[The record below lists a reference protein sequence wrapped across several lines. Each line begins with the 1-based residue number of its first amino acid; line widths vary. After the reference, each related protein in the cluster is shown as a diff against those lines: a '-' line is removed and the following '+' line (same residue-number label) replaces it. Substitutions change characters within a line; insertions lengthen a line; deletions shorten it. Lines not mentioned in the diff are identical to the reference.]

1 MAILLL
7 TMLVILIGAKAI
19 YKDRFAVLTGT
30 AQNGQVTINYPEGFN
45 KDNSII
51 ISNMFKRVGASETR
65 GFSIGTTFVPADG
78 TSGSLPNSIE
88 LQSSGIVIK
97 LKYIYLSNGNT
108 STVSNVD
115 YDIAYKIVLMK
126 ID

>member
-7 TMLVILIGAKAI
+7 TILVILIGAKAI

-30 AQNGQVTINYPEGFN
+30 AQNGQVAINYPEGFN
-45 KDNSII
+45 KDNCII
-51 ISNMFKRVGASETR
+51 ISNMFKRVGVAETR
-65 GFSIGTTFVPADG
+65 GFSIGTTFIPADA

-88 LQSSGIVIK
+88 LQSSGIIVK
-97 LKYIYLSNGNT
+97 LKYIYITNGST
-108 STVSNVD
+108 PTVSNVD
-115 YDIAYKIVLMK
+115 YDVDYKIVLMK

>member
-1 MAILLL
+1 MAMLLL
-7 TMLVILIGAKAI
+7 IISAIVIGAKVI
-19 YKDRFAVLTGT
+19 YKDDYVSLTGT
-30 AQNGQVTINYPEGFN
+30 IKNGQGTINYPQGFN
-45 KDNSII
+45 KDNCII
-51 ISNMFKRVGASETR
+51 ISNMFKRVGVAEAR
-65 GFSIGTTFVPADG
+65 GVSIGTTFVPADG

>member
-7 TMLVILIGAKAI
+7 IVLVIAIGAKVM
-19 YKDRFAVLTGT
+19 YKDDYAVLTGT
-30 AQNGQVTINYPEGFN
+30 VQNGQGTINYPKGFN
-45 KDNSII
+45 KDNCII
-51 ISNMFKRVGASETR
+51 IANMFKRVGIPETR
-65 GFSIGTTFVPADG
+65 GFSIGTTFVPSDG
-78 TSGSLPNSIE
+78 TGGSLPNSIE

-108 STVSNVD
+108 SIVSNVD
-115 YDIAYKIVLMK
+115 YDIDYKIVLMK